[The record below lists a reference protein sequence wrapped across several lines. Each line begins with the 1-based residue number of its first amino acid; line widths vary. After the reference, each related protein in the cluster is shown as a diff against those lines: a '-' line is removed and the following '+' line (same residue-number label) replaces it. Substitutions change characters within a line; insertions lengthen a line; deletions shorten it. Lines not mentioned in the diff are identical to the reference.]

1 MNIIY
6 LNISKLSNILI
17 LVLSLFFLTG
27 CEDMVKEIDWETKNI
42 PSKLIVEGG
51 ITNKLGLHPIKLSLS
66 ADYFNSKAEP
76 MVSGAVVVVST
87 DSDEIQYIEST
98 SNLGVYEAV
107 EPFIGQ
113 IETNYSLK
121 VSLDKTVDG
130 FNNYEAKSRLIEGMR
145 VDSMHVFLYPS
156 FGAVDVG
163 DEEED
168 DDLATQDSMI
178 VVALLYGQEPAH
190 IDNYYLA
197 IVYKNGV
204 AIEENIQDNNHFNDN
219 DYEMNGSTYF
229 FMMIEKSFEEGDT
242 LGIELISI
250 TKEYDYFL
258 TGLKGI
264 AEPQDPFGFSGPPAN
279 TIGNISNGGLG
290 FFNCLN
296 IAFAKAVVELPNDE
310 K

>member
-87 DSDEIQYIEST
+87 DSEEIQYIEST

-204 AIEENIQDNNHFNDN
+204 AIEENIQDNNHFSDN

-279 TIGNISNGGLG
+279 TVGNISNGGLG
-290 FFNCLN
+290 FFNCAN
-296 IAFAKAVVELPNDE
+296 VAFAQAVVELYIDE
-310 K
+310 N